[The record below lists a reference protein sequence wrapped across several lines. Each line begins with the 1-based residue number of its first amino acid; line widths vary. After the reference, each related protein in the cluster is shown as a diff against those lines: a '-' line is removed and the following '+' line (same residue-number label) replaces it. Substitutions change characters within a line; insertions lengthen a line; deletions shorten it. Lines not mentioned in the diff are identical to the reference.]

1 MRLSMR
7 PVVLLSIAAVFAL
20 ACAASA
26 DTLEFRDGRV
36 VNGRYLGGTQNQ
48 VRFEVNGSV
57 EVYPVEKIL
66 ALTFGGDAKPSDS
79 RSNGDDAVPRRPK
92 DSDDR
97 TADRGRDRDADTNRD
112 RQSDSDRDRAGK
124 VTVPAGTRIVIRMID
139 GVDSERNHVGD
150 KFRASLDSDLVV
162 NDVVVARKGTDVYGR
177 LAEAKEAGHMAGQS
191 ELKLELTDIMINQRL
206 QPIMT
211 GEYEVAG
218 KSRGKNTAE
227 KVGGGAVAGAVIGA
241 IAGGG
246 KGAAIGAGL
255 GAGAGGAVQIFT
267 RGQQVRVPSETLLDF
282 RIEQA
287 FTVSPQSR

>member
-1 MRLSMR
+1 MRT
-7 PVVLLSIAAVFAL
+7 VVLLSIAAVFAL
-20 ACAASA
+20 ACTASA
-26 DTLEFRDGRV
+26 DTLEFRDGKV
-36 VNGRYLGGTQNQ
+36 INGRYLGGTQNQ

-66 ALTFGGDAKPSDS
+66 ALTFGGDAKPAHE
-79 RSNGDDAVPRRPK
+79 GDDAASRRPK
-92 DSDDR
+92 DTDDR
-97 TADRGRDRDADTNRD
+97 TADRSRDADTNRD
-112 RQSDSDRDRAGK
+112 RQSDSDRDRTGK

-267 RGQQVRVPSETLLDF
+267 HGQQVRVPSETLLDF

-287 FTVSPQSR
+287 FTVTPQSR

>member
-1 MRLSMR
+1 MKPVMRS
-7 PVVLLSIAAVFAL
+7 VALLSLAAVSAL
-20 ACAASA
+20 ASSVSA
-26 DTLEFRDGRV
+26 DTLEFRDGKV
-36 VNGRYLGGTQNQ
+36 INGRYLGGTQNQ

-66 ALTFGGDAKPSDS
+66 ALTFGGDPKPSDS
-79 RSNGDDAVPRRPK
+79 RPNGDDVVPRRPK

-97 TADRGRDRDADTNRD
+97 SGDRSRDRDADANRD
-112 RQSDSDRDRAGK
+112 RQSEFDRGGK

-150 KFRASLDSDLVV
+150 KFRASLDADLLV

-177 LAEAKEAGHMAGQS
+177 LAEAAEAGHMSGKS
-191 ELKLELTDIMINQRL
+191 ELKLELTDIMIDQRL

-282 RIEQA
+282 RIEQP
-287 FTVSPQSR
+287 FTVNPQSR